1 MAATTTNNP
10 ESAGYN
16 PATKTFHSLRPPIH
30 LPQEDAPIS
39 VVDYVLSIRSLS
51 RWPNSTTAL
60 IDSATG
66 RRIPYSDLIRRQKS
80 LSYYLQDVLKLSRH
94 DVALVICPNC
104 VQVPIL
110 YLSLLSIGVVVS
122 PGNPVSTGSE
132 IARLVELSGPTIAFA
147 TSSTAHKLPKLRL
160 GTILVDSPEF
170 ESMMTHTFDLDLNP
184 GLGPTQPSQS
194 DVAAILY
201 SSGTTG
207 RIKGVMLTH
216 RNLIGVVA
224 LCRSSAVAAG
234 ERASPPVLL
243 YTVPLF
249 HVFGFI
255 YSLKSVALMET
266 VVMMPRF
273 GLDGMLKAV
282 GEFGVTDVAMAP
294 PVVVAMVKSGSAER
308 YDLSSLKSLVVG
320 AAPLGKDVIAAFK
333 AKFPAVELAQGYG
346 LTELTGP
353 VSRVLGPKE
362 SKKWGSVGR
371 LYGLLEARI
380 VDPETQEALPP
391 GKQGELWVKGPTTF
405 KGKDRN
411 TPRVLVING
420 WLRTG
425 DLCYFDDQGF
435 LYVVDRLKE
444 LIKYNGY
451 QVAPAELEQLLQS
464 HPGVADAAVI
474 PYPDEEAG
482 QLPFACVLRRPGC
495 ILDERSVMEFV
506 AKQVA
511 PYKKIRRV
519 AFVNSIP
526 KSPAGKILRK
536 DLRKMVL
543 APLLTTSSSKL

>member
-1 MAATTTNNP
+1 MASTKTNP
-10 ESAGYN
+10 ESGFN
-16 PATKTFHSLRPPIH
+16 PTTKTFHSLRPPIH
-30 LPQEDAPIS
+30 LPQDDAPIS
-39 VVDYVLSIRSLS
+39 VVDYALSIRSAS
-51 RWPNSTTAL
+51 YWPDSTAAL

-66 RRIPYSDLIRRQKS
+66 QRIPYSDLLKRHKS
-80 LSYYLQDVLKLSRH
+80 LSYYLQHVLKLSRH

-122 PGNPVSTGSE
+122 PGNPLSTGSE

-170 ESMMTHTFDLDLNP
+170 ESMMIRTTFDLDLDH
-184 GLGPTQPSQS
+184 GPQPSQS

-282 GEFGVTDVAMAP
+282 EEFGVTDVAMAP
-294 PVVVAMVKSGSAER
+294 PVVVAMVKSGSSER

-333 AKFPAVELAQGYG
+333 AKFPTVELAQGYG

-353 VSRVLGPKE
+353 VSRVLGPEE

-371 LYGLLEARI
+371 LYGLLEAKI
-380 VDPETQEALPP
+380 VDPETQEVLPP

-405 KGKDRN
+405 KGYVGDPEGTIEN
-411 TPRVLVING
+411 MIING

-482 QLPFACVLRRPGC
+482 QLPFACVVRRPGC

-506 AKQVA
+506 AKHVA

-536 DLRKMVL
+536 DLRKIVL
-543 APLLTTSSSKL
+543 ALLLTTSSSKL

>member
-1 MAATTTNNP
+1 MASTKTNP
-10 ESAGYN
+10 ESGFN
-16 PATKTFHSLRPPIH
+16 PTTKTFHSLRPPIY
-30 LPQEDAPIS
+30 LPQDDAPIS
-39 VVDYVLSIRSLS
+39 VVDYALGYALSIRSAS
-51 RWPNSTTAL
+51 CWPDSTAAL

-66 RRIPYSDLIRRQKS
+66 QRIPYSDLLKRHKS
-80 LSYYLQDVLKLSRH
+80 LSYYLQHVLKLSRH

-110 YLSLLSIGVVVS
+110 YLSLLSIRVVVS
-122 PGNPVSTGSE
+122 PGNPLSTGSE

-170 ESMMTHTFDLDLNP
+170 ESMMIRTTFDLDLDH
-184 GLGPTQPSQS
+184 GPQPSQS
-194 DVAAILY
+194 DVAAIL
-201 SSGTTG
+201 
-207 RIKGVMLTH
+207 
-216 RNLIGVVA
+216 VVA

-282 GEFGVTDVAMAP
+282 EEFGVTDVAMAP
-294 PVVVAMVKSGSAER
+294 PVVVAMVKSGSSER
-308 YDLSSLKSLVVG
+308 YDLSSLKSLVIG

-333 AKFPAVELAQGYG
+333 AKFPTVELAQGYG

-353 VSRVLGPKE
+353 VSRVLGPEE

-371 LYGLLEARI
+371 LYGLLEAKI
-380 VDPETQEALPP
+380 VDPETQEVLPP

-405 KGKDRN
+405 KGYVGDPEGTIEN
-411 TPRVLVING
+411 MIING

-482 QLPFACVLRRPGC
+482 QLPFACVVRRPGC

-506 AKQVA
+506 AKHVA

-526 KSPAGKILRK
+526 KSPAEKILRK

-543 APLLTTSSSKL
+543 ALLLTTSSSKL

>member
-1 MAATTTNNP
+1 MAATTTINP
-10 ESAGYN
+10 ESAGFN

-39 VVDYVLSIRSLS
+39 VVDYVLSIRSAS
-51 RWPNSTTAL
+51 RWPDSTAAL

-66 RRIPYSDLIRRQKS
+66 QRIPYSDLLKRHKS
-80 LSYYLQDVLKLSRH
+80 LSYYLQHVLKLSRH

-132 IARLVELSGPTIAFA
+132 FARLVELSGPTIAFA
-147 TSSTAHKLPKLRL
+147 TSSTAYKLPKLRL
-160 GTILVDSPEF
+160 GTILVDSP
-170 ESMMTHTFDLDLNP
+170 D
-184 GLGPTQPSQS
+184 QPSQS

-234 ERASPPVLL
+234 ERASPAVLL

-255 YSLKSVALMET
+255 YSLN
-266 VVMMPRF
+266 
-273 GLDGMLKAV
+273 
-282 GEFGVTDVAMAP
+282 DVAMAP
-294 PVVVAMVKSGSAER
+294 PVVVAMVKPGSSER

-380 VDPETQEALPP
+380 VDPETQEFLPP

-405 KGKDRN
+405 KGYVGDPEGTIDN
-411 TPRVLVING
+411 MVINE

-435 LYVVDRLKE
+435 LYVLDRLKE

-464 HPGVADAAVI
+464 HPCVADAAVI
-474 PYPDEEAG
+474 P
-482 QLPFACVLRRPGC
+482 VRRETGGVF
-495 ILDERSVMEFV
+495 IYVVTF
-506 AKQVA
+506 
-511 PYKKIRRV
+511 
-519 AFVNSIP
+519 
-526 KSPAGKILRK
+526 
-536 DLRKMVL
+536 
-543 APLLTTSSSKL
+543 SSYEI

>member
-1 MAATTTNNP
+1 MAATTTINP
-10 ESAGYN
+10 ESAGFN

-39 VVDYVLSIRSLS
+39 VVDYVLSIRSAS
-51 RWPNSTTAL
+51 RWPDSTAAL

-66 RRIPYSDLIRRQKS
+66 QRIPYSDLLKRHKS
-80 LSYYLQDVLKLSRH
+80 LSYYLQHVLKLSRH

-132 IARLVELSGPTIAFA
+132 FARLVELSGPTIAFA
-147 TSSTAHKLPKLRL
+147 TSSTAYKLPKLRL

-170 ESMMTHTFDLDLNP
+170 ESMMTHTFDLDLNL

-234 ERASPPVLL
+234 ERASPAVLL

-282 GEFGVTDVAMAP
+282 EEFGVTDVAMAP
-294 PVVVAMVKSGSAER
+294 PVVVAMVKPGSSER

-333 AKFPAVELAQGYG
+333 AKFPAVELAQEFY
-346 LTELTGP
+346 
-353 VSRVLGPKE
+353 VLGH
-362 SKKWGSVGR
+362 
-371 LYGLLEARI
+371 ARI
-380 VDPETQEALPP
+380 ICAKLFAGYVGDPEGTI
-391 GKQGELWVKGPTTF
+391 
-405 KGKDRN
+405 DN
-411 TPRVLVING
+411 MVINE

-435 LYVVDRLKE
+435 LYVLDRLKE

-464 HPGVADAAVI
+464 HPCVADAAVI

-482 QLPFACVLRRPGC
+482 QLPFACVVRRPGC

>member
-1 MAATTTNNP
+1 MAATTTINP
-10 ESAGYN
+10 ESAGFN

-39 VVDYVLSIRSLS
+39 VVDYVLSIRSAS
-51 RWPNSTTAL
+51 RWPDSTAAL

-66 RRIPYSDLIRRQKS
+66 QRIPYSDLLKRHKS
-80 LSYYLQDVLKLSRH
+80 LSYYLQHVLKLSRH

-132 IARLVELSGPTIAFA
+132 FARLVELSGPTIAFA
-147 TSSTAHKLPKLRL
+147 TSSTAYKLPKLRL

-170 ESMMTHTFDLDLNP
+170 ESMMTHTFDLDLNL

-234 ERASPPVLL
+234 ERASPAVLL

-282 GEFGVTDVAMAP
+282 EEFGVTDVAMAP
-294 PVVVAMVKSGSAER
+294 PVVVAMVKPGSSER

-380 VDPETQEALPP
+380 VDPETRYVGDPE
-391 GKQGELWVKGPTTF
+391 GTI
-405 KGKDRN
+405 DN
-411 TPRVLVING
+411 MVINE

-435 LYVVDRLKE
+435 LYVLDRLKE

-464 HPGVADAAVI
+464 HPCVADAAVI

-482 QLPFACVLRRPGC
+482 QLPFACVVRRPGC

>member
-380 VDPETQEALPP
+380 VDPETRYVGDPE
-391 GKQGELWVKGPTTF
+391 GTI
-405 KGKDRN
+405 DN
-411 TPRVLVING
+411 MVING